1 MMRSGGSTCL
11 NDAAL
16 FGFCP
21 EAGRAISSRPR
32 APFGPRDG
40 DPAAWRIRRER
51 DVRVTET
58 RQSDDL
64 SRLHSP
70 SRRLQHLFSL
80 KTIRLCAYAVHRS
93 SITARSPGVID
104 SLPERLRQERQAD
117 VISIVDVG
125 VRVGEVLVH
134 GREAPLTGLR
144 VQDPVSPD
152 Q

>member
-1 MMRSGGSTCL
+1 MMRSGVSPCF

-51 DVRVTET
+51 DARVTET

-80 KTIRLCAYAVHRS
+80 KTIRLRAYAVHRRAFPRGPEGRS
-93 SITARSPGVID
+93 TAYRSAFDRSGK
-104 SLPERLRQERQAD
+104 
-117 VISIVDVG
+117 
-125 VRVGEVLVH
+125 
-134 GREAPLTGLR
+134 LT
-144 VQDPVSPD
+144 S
-152 Q
+152 